1 VAANAGKVLVV
12 DDDPD
17 FVEITRTVLQAH
29 GFQVTSASSG
39 RLALEMM
46 RQEIPDAVI
55 MDVMMEGA
63 TDGQQVSQIMHEDP
77 KLSGIP
83 VLMVTSIMDSPLAGH
98 FPTDEPL
105 SVAAFLRKPVSPRQ
119 LVESVR
125 GAIKR

>member
-1 VAANAGKVLVV
+1 MAANAGKVLVV

-63 TDGQQVSQIMHEDP
+63 TDGQQVSQ
-77 KLSGIP
+77 
-83 VLMVTSIMDSPLAGH
+83 
-98 FPTDEPL
+98 
-105 SVAAFLRKPVSPRQ
+105 R
-119 LVESVR
+119 VR
-125 GAIKR
+125 RIDVVVCWRGGDWE